1 MSDERISA
9 REAEEL
15 AVCFAADARDL
26 FGYACVLA
34 RGDRALADDL
44 VQAAFEAA
52 GRAWPGLRC
61 LADDQRRGWLRAT
74 LANVAVSGFRR
85 EAAFRDRLARIAAD
99 ASEADWV
106 QRVGVA
112 VALTG
117 TRPRPSPD
125 DLHQPRSLASA
136 LV

>member
-1 MSDERISA
+1 MIGAAASLGTATVVVAIGGGCPGSAGCCVWLVCPQEPAVSDERISA

-52 GRAWPGLRC
+52 GRAWPGKR
-61 LADDQRRGWLRAT
+61 
-74 LANVAVSGFRR
+74 
-85 EAAFRDRLARIAAD
+85 
-99 ASEADWV
+99 
-106 QRVGVA
+106 
-112 VALTG
+112 
-117 TRPRPSPD
+117 
-125 DLHQPRSLASA
+125 
-136 LV
+136 